1 MPPTTSLN
9 HQQSPLRQLPSVLAL
24 TDLQRRL
31 TRVLSKLPIGE
42 AEMIALLKIDP
53 LALARGM
60 RAANTP
66 VFKQSTDLPTAGGIV
81 ASLGPTLSQRLFQQ
95 QPIETE
101 QSHELK
107 QLWHHAIATA
117 HAAKEL
123 AIRTGLLDPEFAYLV
138 GLLHDLPEWLLR
150 LNQLS
155 SEHAVANCQPTES
168 LRNCQL
174 PKPFVSLLIAI
185 HSKDQPT
192 STQHP
197 PDAAGLIRA
206 AELLAEIA
214 GFHHPSK
221 NEHELLNEIDRDL
234 DRDELL
240 FAKQL
245 QRLVGQS
252 LRSFGFDPEITE
264 NEIAADDCA
273 PKAKE
278 VHNNLEEAV
287 TNIKNCTNSNNY
299 RSIITVLTA
308 ASVRHG
314 NYDSAIY
321 AKWQNESGTL
331 VLRAKADSSSRRVVH
346 NRIKVSAD
354 EAEVLR
360 TALKT
365 KTTKHLKAN
374 NSPTS
379 GLLQMLS
386 SDELLV
392 IPLNCEFQTPAFLI
406 LDRSITMAPITVAND
421 ITMSTMLGMTG
432 SLMIENLL
440 HRRQRERA
448 QKCAMTDPL
457 THLFNR
463 RMGILALDQLV
474 ASSRR
479 DQRPLTILMCD
490 LDHFKKLNDTFG
502 HASGDAAIC
511 ATANVLRESV
521 RKSDTVCRYGG
532 EEFLVVLPD
541 TTPDE
546 AIVLAARMFTAVRE
560 CGEALDMPITISIGL
575 TSHRKNDTIES
586 ILRRADHALYA
597 SKDFGRNRFSVDVE
611 CDEEADTAE
620 AVSSKKTAS
629 RSLTN
634 STFAQVIDK
643 DKFKPIT
650 IDKWGMALD
659 KAHKGQNQA
668 SKVQFPD
675 FRSGRKPKQP

>member
-1 MPPTTSLN
+1 M
-9 HQQSPLRQLPSVLAL
+9 AL
-24 TDLQRRL
+24 TDLQPRL
-31 TRVLSKLPIGE
+31 SRVLSELPIGE

-66 VFKQSTDLPTAGGIV
+66 VFKQITALPTVGGIV

-95 QPIETE
+95 QPIETA
-101 QSHELK
+101 QSLELQ

-123 AIRTGLLDPEFAYLV
+123 ASRTGLLDPEFAYLV
-138 GLLHDLPEWLLR
+138 GLLHDLPEWLSR
-150 LNQLS
+150 INQLS
-155 SEHAVANCQPTES
+155 SDPKIVNCQPTES

-174 PKPFVSLLIAI
+174 PRPLVSLLIAV
-185 HSKDQPT
+185 HSEVRPT
-192 STQHP
+192 STKYP
-197 PDAAGLIRA
+197 PDPAGLIRA

-214 GFHHPSK
+214 GFRHPNK
-221 NEHELLNEIDRDL
+221 DEDEFLTEIERDL
-234 DRDELL
+234 DKDELL

-245 QRLVGQS
+245 KRLVSQS

-264 NEIAADDCA
+264 NEIAADHNASTTTAVC
-273 PKAKE
+273 
-278 VHNNLEEAV
+278 NNLDEAV
-287 TNIKNCTNSNNY
+287 AKIKNCTNSNSY
-299 RSIITVLTA
+299 RGIITVLTA
-308 ASVRHG
+308 AAVRYG

-321 AKWQNESGTL
+321 AKWHNKSGTL
-331 VLRAKADSSSRRVVH
+331 VIRAKADSSARRVVQ

-354 EAEVLR
+354 EAEALR

-365 KTTKHLKAN
+365 QTTQHLSAN
-374 NSPTS
+374 NSSTD

-392 IPLNCEFQTPAFLI
+392 IPLNYDFQTPAFLI

-421 ITMSTMLGMTG
+421 MTMSTMLGMTG
-432 SLMIENLL
+432 SLMIQNLL
-440 HRRQRERA
+440 QRRQRERA

-474 ASSRR
+474 ASIRR
-479 DQRPLTILMCD
+479 DQRPLTVLMCD

-511 ATANVLRESV
+511 ATANVLRDSV

-575 TSHRKNDTIES
+575 TSHRNNDTIES
-586 ILRRADHALYA
+586 ILMRADHALYA

-611 CDEEADTAE
+611 CEEEPNIARAI
-620 AVSSKKTAS
+620 SSKETAS
-629 RSLTN
+629 RSLANDTCVQLDN
-634 STFAQVIDK
+634 K
-643 DKFKPIT
+643 KKFKPIA
-650 IDKWGMALD
+650 INQWGIALD
-659 KAHKGQNQA
+659 RANKPKKQA
-668 SKVQFPD
+668 GEVQFPD
-675 FRSGRKPKQP
+675 FQSRRMPKQA

>member
-1 MPPTTSLN
+1 
-9 HQQSPLRQLPSVLAL
+9 
-24 TDLQRRL
+24 
-31 TRVLSKLPIGE
+31 
-42 AEMIALLKIDP
+42 MIALLKIDP

-66 VFKQSTDLPTAGGIV
+66 VFKQTTAPTTVAGIV

-95 QPIETE
+95 PPIETA
-101 QSHELK
+101 QSPELK

-123 AIRTGLLDPEFAYLV
+123 ASRTGLLDPEFAYSV
-138 GLLHDLPEWLLR
+138 GLLHDLPEWLSR
-150 LNQLS
+150 LSRLS
-155 SEHAVANCQPTES
+155 SDDTIAECQPTEL

-174 PKPFVSLLIAI
+174 PKRFVSLLIAT
-185 HSKDQPT
+185 HSEGRPT

-197 PDAAGLIRA
+197 PDPAGLIRA
-206 AELLAEIA
+206 AELLAEMA
-214 GFHHPSK
+214 GFRHP
-221 NEHELLNEIDRDL
+221 NEDENKLLTEMEGDL
-234 DRDELL
+234 DKDELI
-240 FAKQL
+240 FAKRL
-245 QRLVGQS
+245 QRLVSQS
-252 LRSFGFDPEITE
+252 LRSFGFAPEITE
-264 NEIAADDCA
+264 NEIAADQNG
-273 PKAKE
+273 PKIKE
-278 VHNNLEEAV
+278 TPNNLDEAV
-287 TNIKNCTNSNNY
+287 AKIKSCTNSNSY
-299 RSIITVLTA
+299 RSTITVLTA
-308 ASVRHG
+308 ASVRYG

-331 VLRAKADSSSRRVVH
+331 VLRAKSDSSSRRLVH
-346 NRIKVSAD
+346 HRIKVSAE

-365 KTTKHLKAN
+365 QTTKHLTAKHN
-374 NSPTS
+374 PTE

-406 LDRSITMAPITVAND
+406 LDRSITMTPITVAND
-421 ITMSTMLGMTG
+421 ITMTTMLGMTG

-440 HRRQRERA
+440 QRRQRERA

-474 ASSRR
+474 ASIRR

-532 EEFLVVLPD
+532 EEFLIVLPD

-546 AIVLAARMFTAVRE
+546 AIVLAERMFTAVRE

-575 TSHRKNDTIES
+575 TSHRKDDTIES
-586 ILRRADHALYA
+586 ILMRADHALYA

-611 CDEEADTAE
+611 CDEEPE
-620 AVSSKKTAS
+620 APKALPFKGTSS
-629 RSLTN
+629 N
-634 STFAQVIDK
+634 SVINNSFAQLIDK
-643 DKFKPIT
+643 KAVKPIA
-650 IDKWGMALD
+650 INWWGSSLD
-659 KAHKGQNQA
+659 NADRPPIQEGKL
-668 SKVQFPD
+668 QFPD
-675 FRSGRKPKQP
+675 FGSGQKPKLP

>member
-1 MPPTTSLN
+1 M
-9 HQQSPLRQLPSVLAL
+9 V
-24 TDLQRRL
+24 
-31 TRVLSKLPIGE
+31 
-42 AEMIALLKIDP
+42 ALLKIDP
-53 LALARGM
+53 LALARAM

-66 VFKQSTDLPTAGGIV
+66 AFNQTTALPTVGGIV

-95 QPIETE
+95 PPIEAT

-107 QLWHHAIATA
+107 QLWHHSIATA

-123 AIRTGLLDPEFAYLV
+123 ASRTGLLDPEFAYLV
-138 GLLHDLPEWLLR
+138 GLLHDLPEWLSR
-150 LNQLS
+150 LNELS
-155 SEHAVANCQPTES
+155 SDHASEKYQPTEF
-168 LRNCQL
+168 LRNSQL
-174 PKPFVSLLIAI
+174 PKPFVSLLVAT
-185 HSKDQPT
+185 HSESRPAT
-192 STQHP
+192 TQHP
-197 PDAAGLIRA
+197 PDPAGLIRA
-206 AELLAEIA
+206 AELLAEMA
-214 GFHHPSK
+214 GFRHP
-221 NEHELLNEIDRDL
+221 NEDENELLTEIERDL
-234 DRDELL
+234 HKDEVV

-245 QRLVGQS
+245 QRVVNQS

-264 NEIAADDCA
+264 DEIAAGEDA
-273 PKAKE
+273 PGIKE
-278 VHNNLEEAV
+278 VPNNLDEAV
-287 TNIKNCTNSNNY
+287 AKLKNCTNSNSY
-299 RSIITVLTA
+299 RSIITLLTA
-308 ASVRHG
+308 ASVRYG

-321 AKWQNESGTL
+321 AKWQNDSGTL
-331 VLRAKADSSSRRVVH
+331 VLRAKSDSSARRVVH
-346 NRIKVSAD
+346 NRIKVSAE

-360 TALKT
+360 AALKT
-365 KTTKHLKAN
+365 QTTKHLTAKN
-374 NSPTS
+374 NPTD
-379 GLLQMLS
+379 GLLPMLS

-406 LDRSITMAPITVAND
+406 LDRSITMTPITVAND
-421 ITMSTMLGMTG
+421 ITMTTMLGMTG

-440 HRRQRERA
+440 QRRQRERA

-474 ASSRR
+474 ASIRR

-511 ATANVLRESV
+511 ATANMLRESV

-586 ILRRADHALYA
+586 ILMRADHALYA

-611 CDEEADTAE
+611 CDEEPETPKALPF
-620 AVSSKKTAS
+620 KKTGS
-629 RSLTN
+629 KPFTN
-634 STFAQVIDK
+634 NSFAQLIDQK
-643 DKFKPIT
+643 AFKPIA
-650 IDKWGMALD
+650 INLWGSPLD
-659 KAHKGQNQA
+659 NANRPPNLEGKL
-668 SKVQFPD
+668 QFPD
-675 FRSGRKPKQP
+675 SGSGQKRKLP